1 MISNHSLLS
10 KTSVITLLVITVGL
24 FGMQSSDMFALAQV
38 ENGTSIIDDTI
49 YADYPRGVTYENLEL
64 VNTLDHETLGLS
76 IDYPDFYEPIIDDD
90 LITFPG
96 WPTITIEKFNGTA
109 SDVVNDLKLD
119 CIYTEK
125 FIEDNYCWDVI
136 ISFQELTIDGESV
149 NIY

>member
-10 KTSVITLLVITVGL
+10 KTSVITLLVITMGL
-24 FGMQSSDMFALAQV
+24 FGMESFNIESSNMFALAQV

-64 VNTLDHETLGLS
+64 VNTLEHETLGLS
-76 IDYPDFYEPIIDDD
+76 IDYPHFYEPIIDND

-109 SDVVNDLKLD
+109 SDVVNDFKTRL
-119 CIYTEK
+119 CI
-125 FIEDNYCWDVI
+125 C
-136 ISFQELTIDGESV
+136 
-149 NIY
+149 